1 MNNNVLHMLTAAAV
15 LSILGG
21 CAHYADY
28 VDTNVG
34 VLDKGASNCV
44 VGPMLPYGSINPSPQ
59 TEKGRSDG
67 YNPLFPIRG
76 FGQMH
81 VSGTGWPTYGNFL
94 ISPET
99 GPLVTALHGHDS
111 EHSGEVTKAYYF
123 STSLDRYGIK
133 AEVTPAHYSAI
144 YRFTFPAADEAHLI
158 FDAVHSIPQDLF
170 LKAKKRLF
178 AAESSIDPEQ
188 GLVKMMIRMKGG
200 WATEPYTLYFVG
212 KFDKAPAQCGSWR
225 ASADSLST
233 FDETFPGQLEITA
246 GTDSTVHV
254 GSYCT
259 FPTREGEEVL
269 LKVAVSFTGYDKAME
284 HLDSEIPGWD
294 FEGVEASARKA
305 WDKKLSSIKIDALSE
320 DDRTIFYSA
329 LYRFYTFAHERT
341 LDRQDTSVPY
351 WDDNYAFWDTFRTVF
366 PMLILV
372 DEDAYRGNVEAIMD
386 RFEKRGGVWDSFV
399 AGTDRKRDQGGN
411 DVDCLLADGYVKGVS
426 GIDWERVYTLVKH
439 NADSMRIGVRQTSPN
454 RYKYKELG
462 WIPACLMS
470 SSQTL
475 EFCYNDFC
483 AAQMARGLGHNE
495 DADKYMKRSG
505 GWVNLWNPDLENR
518 GYKGFIDARKEDGT
532 FLNIDPEKFGG
543 SWMSPF
549 YEGKTWTYSYYV
561 PHDMPKVIELMGG
574 NEKFVERL
582 VYGYENKLTEYDNE
596 PGFLTLR
603 ALTDAGRPDLSS
615 VWAHKLMK
623 KFTLKKYPDN
633 EDTGSMG
640 SWYAFTAIGLFPD
653 AGQDFYYLNAPK
665 YRKVTVRLSNG
676 RKLRIEAPEASED
689 NVVIKSCTFRG
700 KEVSGAVIKH
710 SDIMRGGVIRMELC
724 PPAGE

>member
-1 MNNNVLHMLTAAAV
+1 MKSILLTLSL

-21 CAHYADY
+21 REHFADY

-67 YNPLFPIRG
+67 YNPLEPIRG
-76 FGQMH
+76 FGQLH

-99 GPLVTALHGHDS
+99 GKLVTALKGHDS

-123 STSLDRYGIK
+123 STNLDRYGIK
-133 AEVTPAHYSAI
+133 AEVTPSHYSAI
-144 YRFTFPAADEAHLI
+144 YRFTFPESEESHLV

-170 LKAKKRLF
+170 VKARKNLY
-178 AAESSIDPEQ
+178 AAESSIDHEN
-188 GLVKMMIRMKGG
+188 GTVKMMVKMRGG
-200 WATEPYTLYFVG
+200 WARDPYTLYFVG
-212 KFDKAPAQCGSWR
+212 RFDKTPAQCGSWK
-225 ASADSLST
+225 ACADSLNT
-233 FDETFPGQLEITA
+233 FDEHYPGQYNISA
-246 GTDSTVHV
+246 STDSTVHV
-254 GSYCT
+254 GSYCS
-259 FPTREGEEVL
+259 FATREGEEVL
-269 LKVAVSFTGYDKAME
+269 LKVAVSFTSYEKAEE
-284 HLDSEIPGWD
+284 HLDNEIPGWNFD
-294 FEGVEASARKA
+294 RTKAKARKI
-305 WDKKLSSIKIDALSE
+305 WDKKLSAISIDALNE
-320 DDRTIFYSA
+320 TDRTVFYSG
-329 LYRFYTFAHERT
+329 LFRFFTFAHERT
-341 LDRQDTSVPY
+341 LDRPEGEGYSAF

-366 PMLILV
+366 PLLILV
-372 DEDAYRGNVEAIMD
+372 DEDAYRTNVNAIVE

-411 DVDCLLADGYVKGVS
+411 DVDCLIADGYVKGVK
-426 GIDWERVYTLVKH
+426 GIDWDRAYAVVKH
-439 NADSMRIGVRQTSPN
+439 NADSMRLGVNQTSPN
-454 RYKYKELG
+454 RLKYKELG
-462 WIPACLMS
+462 WIPSCLMS

-475 EFCYNDFC
+475 EFCYNDYC
-483 AAQMARGLGHNE
+483 AYQMAKGLGHHE
-495 DADKYMKRSG
+495 DAEKYLKRSG

-518 GYKGFIDARKEDGT
+518 GYKGFIDARNEDGT
-532 FLNIDPEKFGG
+532 FVNIDPEKFGG

-549 YEGKTWTYSYYV
+549 YEGRTWTYSYYV
-561 PHDMPKVIELMGG
+561 PHDMPKLIELMGG

-582 VYGYENKLTEYDNE
+582 VYGYQNRLTEYDNE

-623 KFTLKKYPDN
+623 KFTLKRYPDN

-640 SWYAFTAIGLFPD
+640 SWYAFCAMGLFPD

-665 YRKVTVRLSNG
+665 YRKVVIRLSNG
-676 RKLRIEAPEASED
+676 RKLTIKAPEASAE

-700 KEVSGAVIKH
+700 KPVDGAVIKH
-710 SDIMRGGVIRMELC
+710 ADLIKGGTIKMELC
-724 PPAGE
+724 PPVE